1 MRDTE
6 RMPKAHNF
14 KTVFSFVR
22 KYTQPVLLLLLVLAG
37 ILVTLSG
44 SPLRTGNP
52 LESDFRFVNPKAVL
66 AGTSGDYL
74 VLDKAQQRVCKI
86 APDDRVEWT
95 VDGAQKGPRTL
106 DKIWMIGT
114 DEKGTVWVQN
124 IVINREEAT
133 TEREEILP
141 LGADG
146 RIGTPIDFRDYDKET
161 RADFYNAMTFIQ
173 LYDGIISYFYPLG
186 GDRSELTRI
195 DTYTGEIEVE
205 TVSFDC
211 LSFTDI
217 HIESSSLFYLLD
229 NRGSVWTSD
238 AEGNMRIFSANPDDG
253 PLQLRMPLSMLHDES
268 GAFHVLDSKNRIL
281 DISADGSRKVDMLD
295 EGRDISLPVL
305 LMNARGLLSGPDEH
319 SGNPVIFCA
328 DGSLSVRTG
337 QRYSFSMQIGRLGVW
352 FVLFLAAAAL
362 CRLAFRVYVNFFKRR
377 VPLIIKQLVLF
388 IPLIIIAVILIAVL
402 IYSQMFLN
410 LENQVNRNLLLLSQI
425 GSRQMDSAPLER
437 IDPTSGLFDDLKS
450 GDDYKYLDTYLND
463 FVGGNL
469 DSWNSSTYAY
479 LYRKYRTDWYIIGP
493 WEYVELYVYSK
504 PEFNQVLA
512 DGKARVLR
520 YDDVYG
526 QWYSGLS
533 PVRDADGN
541 IIAIFEVTINGQ
553 IFDQFN
559 EQFAR
564 DLFRS
569 VIIILVL
576 LIGFFSGSTWFL
588 LLSLKSLKQGAICI
602 TEGNYDHEIGIHSRD
617 ELEDLGTAFN
627 RMSSEIRKQILYVTD
642 LNKANSKFVPSEF
655 LRFLGK
661 NSIIDISLGDHM
673 EGNMSVLFS
682 DIRGFTG
689 ISEKMSPNENFHFI
703 NEYLELMGPVIR
715 EKQGFIDKYIGDA
728 IMAIFP
734 RRADDALQAAM
745 EMLGRLDAFNK
756 RNPDW
761 GCIRF
766 GIGIHTGRIMM
777 GIIGESERYEGTVIA
792 DAVNLASRLE
802 GLTKQ
807 YGVSVLISEETV
819 ASLSRPEDF
828 DMRQLDLVRVKG
840 KQKPSAV
847 YEVVSKVDPLREY
860 KLDTRE
866 TYRDAFALYRKQ
878 DFTPAAVLFQSLLE
892 RCPEDK
898 AAESLL
904 RRCERLRAEGLS
916 ATWDGI
922 IELRDK

>member
-1 MRDTE
+1 MVIPD
-6 RMPKAHNF
+6 AF
-14 KTVFSFVR
+14 KPAFSFV
-22 KYTQPVLLLLLVLAG
+22 KKFVLPSVLVLLFLSGLL
-37 ILVTLSG
+37 ITLSG
-44 SPLRTGNP
+44 LPLRTGNP
-52 LESDFRFVNPKAVL
+52 FRNEYRFVNPKSVL
-66 AGTSGDYL
+66 AGTSGEYW
-74 VLDKAQQRVCKI
+74 VLDRAQQRI
-86 APDDRVEWT
+86 SRLAPDDRVEWT
-95 VDGAQKGPRTL
+95 VEGGRKGPRTL

-114 DEKGTVWVQN
+114 GANGTLWVQN
-124 IVINREEAT
+124 IVTNREEAT
-133 TEREEILP
+133 TEREEILAVR
-141 LGADG
+141 ADG
-146 RIGTPIDFRDYDKET
+146 HIGVPIDFREYDQET

-173 LYDGIISYFYPLG
+173 LHDGVISYFYPLG
-186 GDRSELTRI
+186 DERSELTRV
-195 DTYTGEIEVE
+195 DTYSGETEVE
-205 TVSFDC
+205 TVAFDC
-211 LSFTDI
+211 LSYTDI
-217 HIESSSLFYLLD
+217 HIESASLFYLLD
-229 NRGSVWTSD
+229 NRGSVWISD
-238 AEGNMRIFSANPDDG
+238 HEGNMRLFSANPESG
-253 PLQLRMPLSMLHDES
+253 PLQLRMPLSMLHEPS
-268 GAFHVLDSKNRIL
+268 GVFHVLDSKNRIV
-281 DISADGSRKVDMLD
+281 DILVDGSRKPGMLD
-295 EGRDISLPVL
+295 GSSDLSLPVL
-305 LMNARGLLSGPDEH
+305 LQNAQGLLSGPDEY
-319 SGNPVIFCA
+319 SGNPVLFGA
-328 DGSLSVRTG
+328 DGTVSMRKDPRFSVPMQLARLS
-337 QRYSFSMQIGRLGVW
+337 VW
-352 FVLFLAAAAL
+352 FVLLLAAAAFFL
-362 CRLAFRVYVNFFKRR
+362 LMYLVYINFFKRR
-377 VPLIIKQLVLF
+377 VPLIIKQLVMF
-388 IPLIIIAVILIAVL
+388 IPLIIFAVILIAVL
-402 IYSQMFLN
+402 IYSQMFGN

-425 GSRQMDSAPLER
+425 GSRQMESARLER
-437 IDPTSGLFDDLKS
+437 IDPTAGLFDDLKN
-450 GDDYKYLDTYLND
+450 GDDYRYLETYLND

-493 WEYVELYVYSK
+493 WEYVELYVYAK
-504 PEFNQVLA
+504 PEFSQVLT
-512 DGKARVLR
+512 DGKPRVLR

-533 PVRDADGN
+533 PVRDADGR
-541 IIAIFEVTINGQ
+541 IFAIFEVTINGQ

-564 DLFRS
+564 GLFRS

-627 RMSSEIRKQILYVTD
+627 RMSLEIRKQISYVTD
-642 LNKANSKFVPSEF
+642 LNRANSKFVPSEF

-661 NSIIDISLGDHM
+661 SSILDISLGDHM
-673 EGNMSVLFS
+673 EGSMSVLFS

-689 ISEKMSPNENFHFI
+689 ISEKMTPDENFHFI

-734 RRADDALQAAM
+734 RRADDALHAAM
-745 EMLGRLDAFNK
+745 EMLERLDGFNS

-807 YGVSVLISEETV
+807 YGVSVIISEDTV
-819 ASLSRPEDF
+819 ASLSRPDDF

-847 YEVVSKVDPLREY
+847 YEVVSRVDPFREY
-860 KLDTRE
+860 KLQTRE
-866 TYRDAFALYRKQ
+866 TYREAFALYRKQ
-878 DFTPAAVLFQSLLE
+878 DFVRAAELFQSLLV

-904 RRCERLRAEGLS
+904 RRCERLRAEGP
-916 ATWDGI
+916 AAAWDGI